1 MQKFYLRLFEK
12 FNFRFSILYF
22 FIKKNNNQIM
32 KFIIAGLVATGINF
46 FIFNSIFLFLK
57 SLLFASLCGYFSG
70 LIVSFICARL
80 WVFKTKSK
88 LRVFNSFFVFSLIYL
103 LGALEMS
110 LIIVVINN
118 LFNQKI
124 FAWFLGTSFS
134 AINNYLGSKYLLFEK

>member
-1 MQKFYLRLFEK
+1 MQNLNLRLFEK
-12 FNFRFSILYF
+12 FRFSILYF
-22 FIKKNNNQIM
+22 FIKKNNNQIL
-32 KFIIAGLVATGINF
+32 KFIISGLIATGINF
-46 FIFNSIFLFLK
+46 FVFNSIFLFLR
-57 SLLFASLCGYFSG
+57 SLIFASLCGYFSG
-70 LIVSFICARL
+70 LMFSFICARL
-80 WVFKTKSK
+80 WVFKNKSK

-118 LFNQKI
+118 LFNQKT